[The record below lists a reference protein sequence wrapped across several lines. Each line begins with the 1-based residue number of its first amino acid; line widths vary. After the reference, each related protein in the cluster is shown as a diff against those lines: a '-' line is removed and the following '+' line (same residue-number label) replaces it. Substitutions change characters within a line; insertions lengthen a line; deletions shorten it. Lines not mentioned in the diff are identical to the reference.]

1 MIIGIIQNILGIFIV
16 KMILQNLKIDG
27 KKFDAKYFVG
37 RINQMLKVYDGE
49 VFIVELENFNVR
61 LTLENI
67 MSNPDCGK
75 MVFILKKKKNILGAV
90 NLRNLVSNNI
100 VAKTFSD
107 FPGGGE
113 RDFLKLELFVKQIM

>member
-61 LTLENI
+61 LTLENM

-107 FPGGGE
+107 FPGWGRE
-113 RDFLKLELFVKQIM
+113 IF